1 MKLSIIIP
9 FYNVEL
15 YIESCLLSVLNQIEI
30 NDTEIILVDDCGT
43 DNSINIAQRIVQKY
57 SNTHNIKIISH
68 THNQGLSAARN
79 TGVKY
84 AKGDYIFFLDSD
96 DKLPQ
101 NTIATFFLH
110 LNQYKQVDFY
120 IGNYIVEGNFNGPI
134 LETTK
139 TIFNNNLDIFNAYIT
154 GGWFPM
160 AWGKFINREFFINNE
175 LWFPIKRLHE
185 DEYFS
190 FLLALKAKTMVV
202 IKDNVYIYNI
212 RENSITTSKKRKNFI
227 DYFWIIT
234 QNNKLI
240 RNYNVPMSPL
250 LYNYITNIL
259 WWQIVSV
266 SLSQLKKNEKIIL
279 ISWCAKE
286 LELLKK
292 RNYTLKSLIKT
303 FLINIS
309 KIFVLKFN

>member
-15 YIESCLLSVLNQIEI
+15 YIESCLLSVLNQVEI
-30 NDTEIILVDDCGT
+30 NDTEIILIDDCGT
-43 DNSINIAQRIVQKY
+43 DNSKNIVQRIVQEY

-96 DKLPQ
+96 DKLPN
-101 NTIATFFLH
+101 NTIKTFLYYFKK
-110 LNQYKQVDFY
+110 YKRADFY
-120 IGNYIVEGNFNGPI
+120 IGNYIAEGNFNGPI
-134 LETTK
+134 LDTTK
-139 TIFNNNLDIFNAYIT
+139 GILETNKDIFNAYIN
-154 GGWFPM
+154 GNWYPM
-160 AWGKFINREFFINNE
+160 AWGKFINRDFFIKNE

-202 IKDNVYIYNI
+202 MRDSVYIYNI

-234 QNNKLI
+234 QNNMLI
-240 RNYNVPMSPL
+240 RSYNLPMSSS
-250 LYNYITNIL
+250 LYNYITSIL
-259 WWQIVSV
+259 WGQILTI
-266 SLSQLKKNEKIIL
+266 SLSQLKKQEKIIL
-279 ISWCAKE
+279 ASWCTKE
-286 LELLKK
+286 LKLFTK

-303 FLINIS
+303 LLIS
-309 KIFVLKFN
+309 MPMKFRKFN